1 MWCEQL
7 CTLEMQPRTSQNISP
22 KESKQ
27 SFKKETDGT
36 AKKVQG
42 TQHCKNFPGETSTV
56 TQSWED
62 TFVFITPSLLT
73 TFPFTHGANHCLVLP
88 RLMLYSA
95 PRNTE
100 HGPSCQVT
108 TMGPSPSHSLSTR
121 KEGSFEPSPS
131 SLPILLGMETPGRE
145 LKSLCMRLL
154 CLLCPSTGV
163 NSHRLIQAPLPRIPG
178 TGNAGDAGSFTEQQN
193 PSSKFPGSA
202 RAALRYSE
210 LSSESP
216 AVMCGAAVPAAPGA
230 LPCPGI
236 AATAR
241 RFICSPQL
249 AGAELLIN
257 VSISYH
263 PQHPISL
270 SFSPAG

>member
-1 MWCEQL
+1 MF
-7 CTLEMQPRTSQNISP
+7 I
-22 KESKQ
+22 
-27 SFKKETDGT
+27 
-36 AKKVQG
+36 
-42 TQHCKNFPGETSTV
+42 
-56 TQSWED
+56 
-62 TFVFITPSLLT
+62 FITPSLLT
-73 TFPFTHGANHCLVLP
+73 TFPFIYGANHCLVLP

-108 TMGPSPSHSLSTR
+108 TMGTSPSHSLPTQ
-121 KEGSFEPSPS
+121 KEDRFEPSPS
-131 SLPILLGMETPGRE
+131 GLPILLVMETPGHQ
-145 LKSLCMRLL
+145 LKSPSNSERGSSVCSAR
-154 CLLCPSTGV
+154 PSTGV
-163 NSHRLIQAPLPRIPG
+163 NPRRLIQAPLPRIPG

-202 RAALRYSE
+202 RVALRYSE
-210 LSSESP
+210 LSSEIP
-216 AVMCGAAVPAAPGA
+216 AVMCDAAVPAAPGA

-236 AATAR
+236 AATAL

-249 AGAELLIN
+249 ARAELLIN
-257 VSISYH
+257 VSISYQ